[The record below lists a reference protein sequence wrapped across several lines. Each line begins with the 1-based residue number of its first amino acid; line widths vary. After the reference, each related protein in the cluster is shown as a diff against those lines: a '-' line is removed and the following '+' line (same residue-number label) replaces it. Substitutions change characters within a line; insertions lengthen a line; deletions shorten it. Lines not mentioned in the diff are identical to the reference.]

1 MKKNRILVTIILVI
15 TFILIGYFNNK
26 NSFKS
31 KLEYSL
37 NATCEI
43 KVVAK
48 NDIYATGVNVEE
60 GKVITSYHI
69 ISRLK
74 LNEEDFKVYLKFNNN
89 DTWILANIEKF
100 DEANDLLLLKYDSD
114 DSINDIK
121 LADEKKIEM
130 GTEIF
135 GIGNENGQGLNL
147 YKGIISNPY
156 KVISKK
162 SGNIGVIKTNIG
174 INDGDSGG
182 PVFNN
187 KGGIGRYIFI
197 QNLR

>member
-1 MKKNRILVTIILVI
+1 M
-15 TFILIGYFNNK
+15 
-26 NSFKS
+26 
-31 KLEYSL
+31 
-37 NATCEI
+37 
-43 KVVAK
+43 
-48 NDIYATGVNVEE
+48 
-60 GKVITSYHI
+60 
-69 ISRLK
+69 
-74 LNEEDFKVYLKFNNN
+74 YLKFNNN

-187 KGGIGRYIFI
+187 KGELVGIFSFRTLDNLGNPIQSSSYII
-197 QNLR
+197 SVYHIKDIL